1 MKVYSR
7 LLKYLKPH
15 LWFFIPAVFFMF
27 MFSFSSGVSLTT
39 VVPITQLIFES
50 SESDYQNVAPD
61 YHPTLKELRDF
72 NKKAVLNLIGGKNR
86 YETLVRVCIL
96 MVLIFLIKNVFWY
109 IQSFLIAR
117 VEQGVIRDIRD
128 DIYKKYQALPL
139 SFFHGQRAGELI
151 SRISNDVLL
160 VRGAIGEG
168 LSKFIKAAFNFVFF
182 LGLALLA
189 SWQMAIASLIVLP
202 PAVILIGLLSRKL
215 RASSTISQRKMG
227 EVTSVLQETVSG
239 IRVVKAFNM
248 ERFELN
254 RFKKITQDYFKTMVR
269 LSRVGYLSMPLT
281 EILGVLVG
289 ALILWYGG
297 KQIIAGGGLTTSTF
311 ILFLVAVFSTMD
323 PVKKLSQVNVEI
335 QQGLAAG
342 RRIINMLDTPETI
355 VEREHPAIVEEFSDK
370 IEYHNVSFNYGKGE
384 FSLDRIS
391 FTLKRGEI
399 LALVGPSGGGK
410 STIVDLLP
418 RFYDVTGGE
427 IFIDGLD
434 IRDLAVKSLRNL
446 MGIVTQE
453 IILFNDTIANNIAYG
468 ELDATPEAIQQAARL
483 AFAHDFIESLPK
495 GYDTI
500 IGDRGVKLSGGQRQ
514 RLSIARALY
523 KDPPI
528 LIFDEAT
535 SSLDTESEQL
545 IQKAIDNLL
554 AGRTVIVVAHR
565 LSTIRNADQILV
577 IEKGRI
583 AESGSHSQLMTGNGP
598 YRRLY
603 NMQFVEAE

>member
-1 MKVYSR
+1 MKDYR
-7 LLKYLKPH
+7 KLLRYLKPH
-15 LWFFIPAVFFMF
+15 LLFFTPAVIFMF
-27 MFSFSSGVSLTT
+27 LFSFSSGLSLTT
-39 VVPITQLIFES
+39 VVPVTQLIFES
-50 SESDYQNVAPD
+50 NDDYYNNIDED
-61 YHPTLKELRDF
+61 YIPTLSELRNFD
-72 NKKAVLNLIGGKNR
+72 KKAVLSLIGGKSR
-86 YETLVRVCIL
+86 MDALIRVCFIL
-96 MVLIFLIKNVFWY
+96 VFVFFIKNLFWY

-117 VEQGVIRDIRD
+117 VEQGVIRDIRI
-128 DIYKKYQALPL
+128 DIYRKYQILPL
-139 SFFHGQRAGELI
+139 SFFHGQKAGELI

-160 VRGAIGEG
+160 VRGAVGDG
-168 LSKFIKAAFNFVFF
+168 LSKLIKAGFNFVFF

-189 SWQMAIASLIVLP
+189 SWKMALVSMIVLP
-202 PAVILIGLLSRKL
+202 PAVILIGFLSKKL
-215 RASSTISQRKMG
+215 RASSTVSQEKMAA
-227 EVTSVLQETVSG
+227 VTSIIQETVSG

-248 ERFELN
+248 EHFELKK
-254 RFKKITQDYFKTMVR
+254 FKRIAQDYFKTMVR

-281 EILGVLVG
+281 ELLGVLVG

-297 KQIIAGGGLTTSTF
+297 RQIIMGTGLTTSTF

-342 RRIINMLDTPETI
+342 KRIFNMLETPEIIADITG
-355 VEREHPAIVEEFSDK
+355 AIEIKEFNDAIRYDK
-370 IEYHNVSFNYGKGE
+370 VQFNYGGSE
-384 FSLDRIS
+384 FA
-391 FTLKRGEI
+391 LKDIDIELKKGEI

-418 RFYDVTGGE
+418 RFYDVEGGS
-427 IFIDGLD
+427 IKIDAVD
-434 IRDLAVKSLRNL
+434 IREIQAKSLRNL

-453 IILFNDTIANNIAYG
+453 IILFNDSIAGNIAYG
-468 ELDATPEAIQQAARL
+468 QEDALLGDIKQAARL
-483 AFAHDFIESLPK
+483 AFADEFIEQFPD
-495 GYDTI
+495 GYDTV

-514 RLSIARALY
+514 RLSIARALF

-535 SSLDTESEQL
+535 SSLDTESEIL

-554 AGRTVIVVAHR
+554 SGRTVIVVAHR

-583 AESGSHSQLMTGNGP
+583 IERGAHADLIAASGP
-598 YRRLY
+598 YKRLY
-603 NMQFVEAE
+603 DMQFMDVK